1 MNTKKIKE
9 KYNLAPEWKV
19 LTELASGLGINNL
32 DQEKANLD
40 LSLNKTIMW
49 FLLDGAAGVLYLI
62 KDNYGWIG
70 LNQFYQFLIQY
81 LDKPNQIGGV
91 KLSDSL
97 IRKSQFIK
105 TESSRQDFSRI
116 LSNLQ
121 QELKDRDT
129 GKEK

>member
-19 LTELASGLGINNL
+19 LTELASGLGINNF

-49 FLLDGAAGVLYLI
+49 FLLGGAAGVLYLI
-62 KDNYGWIG
+62 KDNYGQIG
-70 LNQFYQFLIQY
+70 LDQFYQFLNSY
-81 LDKPNQIGGV
+81 LDKSNQIGGI

-105 TESSRQDFSRI
+105 TESARQDFSRI
-116 LSNLQ
+116 LNNLQ
-121 QELKDRDT
+121 QELKNRDIR
-129 GKEK
+129 KEK

>member
-70 LNQFYQFLIQY
+70 LNQFYQFLNQY

>member
-40 LSLNKTIMW
+40 LSLNKTVMW

-70 LNQFYQFLIQY
+70 LNQFYQFLNLY
-81 LDKPNQIGGV
+81 LDKPNQIGGI

-105 TESSRQDFSRI
+105 TESARQDFSRI

-129 GKEK
+129 GKGK

>member
-1 MNTKKIKE
+1 
-9 KYNLAPEWKV
+9 
-19 LTELASGLGINNL
+19 
-32 DQEKANLD
+32 
-40 LSLNKTIMW
+40 MW

-70 LNQFYQFLIQY
+70 LNQFYQFLNQY

>member
-1 MNTKKIKE
+1 MNTKKIKG

-40 LSLNKTIMW
+40 LSLNKKMMW
-49 FLLDGAAGVLYLI
+49 FLLGGAAGVLYLI
-62 KDNYGWIG
+62 KDNYGQTG
-70 LNQFYQFLIQY
+70 LNQFYQFINQY
-81 LDKPNQIGGV
+81 LNRPNQIGGI
-91 KLSDSL
+91 KLSDTL
-97 IRKSQFIK
+97 IRSSQFVK
-105 TESSRQDFSRI
+105 TESARQDFSRV

-129 GKEK
+129 RKEK

>member
-1 MNTKKIKE
+1 MNAKKIKE
-9 KYNLAPEWKV
+9 KYNLASEWKV

-40 LSLNKTIMW
+40 LSLNKTIIW

-62 KDNYGWIG
+62 KDNYGRIS
-70 LNQFYQFLIQY
+70 LNQFYQFLNLY
-81 LDKPNQIGGV
+81 LDKPNQIGGI

-97 IRKSQFIK
+97 IRKAQFIK
-105 TESSRQDFSRI
+105 TESARQDFSRI